1 MRKGQ
6 KSVNFWSDE
15 MLTTFCELFKLMLDP
30 AALHDLFS
38 LVNVLIFAS
47 FDNVEGFIW
56 ENVESV

>member
-6 KSVNFWSDE
+6 KSVNFRSDE
-15 MLTTFCELFKLMLDP
+15 MLTTFCELFKLMLNP

-47 FDNVEGFIW
+47 FDNVKNFI
-56 ENVESV
+56 